1 MSAPRNTNHHSARKS
16 AKKKRSLKRSE
27 ARCEAQHAALHERG
41 IVVDMSKS
49 ELDGIFSGLSLGELE
64 NPQEALG
71 QVYALAIDSVAN
83 TLVNGLDQ
91 VCAQMAESA
100 DDALSTDN
108 PLSAWILQ
116 MIPRDPAKIAAFK
129 ENLTVQI
136 DAMKSRIQTSMV
148 QGMAANSDLERMTA
162 VGRQT
167 GDMVRQTL
175 SDASG
180 RSVMVPGMGRHI
192 SGARL
197 EEIYRMI
204 QRPMPADGVERFNV
218 TALPGA
224 YRFRVGAPQVVLPER
239 EARAEDASA
248 LADGPEVS
256 ESENLSIQTG
266 DNVSDLSHE
275 GGDAGSRH
283 EAEWVGG
290 VNSGIQAVTSDMMHA
305 VSEVSGMLQNVAL
318 EMAHV
323 MVDAYQKE
331 RAFQPLSET
340 LKSDPRLDEDLS
352 EFLDALEDEESCLDA
367 SEVTNDELASALD
380 VLLASLD
387 LED

>member
-16 AKKKRSLKRSE
+16 PKKKRTLKRSE
-27 ARCEAQHAALHERG
+27 ARCEARHAALHERG

-100 DDALSTDN
+100 DEALSTDN

-175 SDASG
+175 LDASG

-256 ESENLSIQTG
+256 ESENLSVQTG

-283 EAEWVGG
+283 EAEWVGC
-290 VNSGIQAVTSDMMHA
+290 VNSGIQAATSDMMHA

-331 RAFQPLSET
+331 RVLQPLSET

-352 EFLDALEDEESCLDA
+352 EFLDALEDEESGLDA

-380 VLLASLD
+380 VLLANLD
-387 LED
+387 FED